1 MSTMEIT
8 TSTARQEAHL
18 HRAKP
23 SFVGLVGGELFKIRR
38 QSSTWI
44 TLIVLICLTFV
55 PYLVA
60 LSLDR
65 VANSLNLSPDSFLGA
80 WLGENMF
87 LLRAASG
94 FILIIMTARLIGQE
108 YNLGTIRILL
118 ARGVGRVQLLLAKLT
133 AMAIWAIFILL
144 ISLILNVLLTGA
156 LVLIKTS
163 SLNAFNSITSTTW
176 HDLAIYVGTVAIS
189 MGVSILLASALSVL
203 GRSMAFGMSLSLVW
217 FPLDNIMAGVLA
229 LISALTHNTAWQNLS
244 AYLLGPNLNSMF
256 LAITGKSWAIGAT
269 VTSTN
274 PVDGTHT
281 VVVAAI
287 YAAIFAIV
295 SIWLT
300 WKRDVKE

>member
-23 SFVGLVGGELFKIRR
+23 SFVGLVGGELFKIRH
-38 QSSTWI
+38 QLSSWI
-44 TLIVLICLTFV
+44 MLIVLVCLTFA

-60 LSLDR
+60 LGLDG
-65 VANSLNLSPDSFLGA
+65 VANDLNQSPDNFLGT
-80 WLGENMF
+80 WLGENM
-87 LLRAASG
+87 LVLRAASG

-118 ARGVGRVQLLLAKLT
+118 ARGVGRVQLLLAKLA
-133 AMAIWAIFILL
+133 AMAIWAIFIIL
-144 ISLILNVLLTGA
+144 ISLVLNLLLTGA
-156 LVLIKTS
+156 LVLIKTG
-163 SLNAFNSITSTTW
+163 SLHAFSGMTSTTW

-189 MGVSILLASALSVL
+189 MGASILMASTLSVL

-217 FPLDNIMAGVLA
+217 FPLDNIMVGVLV
-229 LISALTHNTAWQNLS
+229 LVSDLTRNTAWLNFS

-256 LAITGKSWAIGAT
+256 IAITGQPWAFGAG
-269 VTSTN
+269 VASTD
-274 PVDGTHT
+274 PVGGTHT
-281 VVVAAI
+281 VIVTVV
-287 YAAIFAIV
+287 YAAIFALV
-295 SIWLT
+295 SIGLT